1 MTATGTATGTVVFF
15 DRFGFI
21 KPDNGGRDIFVHR
34 NGLSGIETLQRDQ
47 RISFDLG
54 EGRDGRPC
62 AVNVRLLAA

>member
-21 KPDNGGRDIFVHR
+21 APDDGARDVFVHK
-34 NGLSGIETLQRDQ
+34 NSLIGVETLQRDQ
-47 RISFDLG
+47 RVSFDLG